1 MPKQSNALYFNAS
14 PEDEGGKLKRKS
26 NKQKQTTNLEKTYLE
41 SKARKQAYYYKPV
54 EILPFAEQARKKIM
68 EESFVGKQIADVKKD
83 EDARKA
89 KALYES
95 QTSIGPLQEEISK
108 QLKSGKIQNENDM
121 KKLLAHLQRASSLT
135 AKQNAD
141 IYYALL
147 SLQDPNITKMLQSPL
162 ALPGTVTVMSP
173 SNVDIATQR
182 KLTNARRVKMEK
194 ENEIKKNLDDLL
206 TSNPERDYKKINKMY
221 QQKFGT
227 QLRGRESLVK
237 EVIADIDANTITLK
251 PSDLTQSNA
260 STKHVPVAQPV
271 AQPAQPSLYQ
281 STQPMYGSTLP
292 TYKPQNPSSS
302 SLLQPVLF
310 TSSSDEEGSG
320 LFSNLK
326 DLAKKGLNAAIE
338 KVKEDPIK
346 TAMEAWKLGN
356 KVREEYV
363 KRRGQK
369 AEEQEKGGRLRI
381 PKKHISKITK
391 HFKIKG
397 GSWWQSLLSGFLTPI
412 SAIGKIGDAVGSL
425 GIPGVSDVAKG
436 LGNFSD
442 KVSDLT
448 GVKGLI

>member
-14 PEDEGGKLKRKS
+14 PEEKGGKLKRKRP
-26 NKQKQTTNLEKTYLE
+26 TNLEKTYLE

-68 EESFVGKQIADVKKD
+68 EESFVGKQIADVKKA
-83 EDARKA
+83 EDAQKA

-95 QTSIGPLQEEISK
+95 QVSIGPLQEEISK

-141 IYYALL
+141 IYYTLL

-227 QLRGRESLVK
+227 QLRGREALVK
-237 EVIADIDANTITLK
+237 QVIADIDANTITLK

-260 STKHVPVAQPV
+260 SSKAQPV
-271 AQPAQPSLYQ
+271 VQPAAQPL
-281 STQPMYGSTLP
+281 YGSTVP
-292 TYKPQNPSSS
+292 TYKPTNS

-310 TSSSDEEGSG
+310 PSSSDEEGSG

-363 KRRGQK
+363 KRRGPK

-436 LGNFSD
+436 LGSFSD
-442 KVSDLT
+442 KVSDMT
-448 GVKGLI
+448 GVNPLI